1 MTLSIDTIPSVDEKP
16 TASPEKSEVKE
27 ALSKLVGRRPVLRFA
42 GGLGMAAGLTMLGWI
57 PPLKSAFAGP
67 DSRYDEHLDCVDY
80 YDSGTICYPPSWYIS
95 SDVCNNVN
103 FHRDDGGSGTCDN
116 FRHTVDF
123 TSCDGR
129 NAWRWGDTRCSDG
142 HYFYESCEG
151 GSTDTP
157 SICRGNA
164 I

>member
-1 MTLSIDTIPSVDEKP
+1 MTLHIDTIPSVDEKP
-16 TASPEKSEVKE
+16 SSSPRKSEMKE

-42 GGLGMAAGLTMLGWI
+42 GGLGMAAGLTVLGWI

-67 DSRYDEHLDCVDY
+67 DSRYDAYSDCAGF
-80 YDSGTICYPPSWYIS
+80 YDPSTTCYPSSWYIS
-95 SDVCNNVN
+95 SNVCNNVN
-103 FHRDDGGSGTCDN
+103 FHRDDGGSGTCYN

-123 TSCDGR
+123 TSCNGR
-129 NAWRWGDTRCSDG
+129 NAWHWGNTRCSDG
-142 HYFYESCEG
+142 HYEYNDCG
-151 GSTDTP
+151 GGHRSTN